1 MQFTPQKTPLTP
13 TYITNQQNIC
23 INIGKPYIYSKRCNT
38 MKIAIIGTDN
48 KLCRKI
54 AGILRND
61 SFFFKISS
69 NTQLFNTTECFVN
82 QLSMNKYFFDLVIIC
97 PGENDLIIESMKNLM
112 EQGYSFILFCVGK
125 SEKQLY
131 DLLQNSYR
139 GFVFEKD
146 IDEYFIPMLKS
157 IISEEKQLSD
167 IKIPFDIAEPTNSK
181 ANIPISDIIFFV
193 VEDRTIHIHTL
204 LGSYRLKRISL
215 EKLQDRLKPYG
226 FAKVNRSHLINM
238 SHIKAVQ
245 GKTLELDNGYTTE
258 MSRSIHKQIKR
269 AIMTQNINT

>member
-1 MQFTPQKTPLTP
+1 
-13 TYITNQQNIC
+13 
-23 INIGKPYIYSKRCNT
+23 

-97 PGENDLIIESMKNLM
+97 PGENDLIIESMKNLVD
-112 EQGYSFILFCVGK
+112 QGYSFILFCVGR

-157 IISEEKQLSD
+157 IISEEKQLSN
-167 IKIPFDIAEPTNSK
+167 IKIPFDIAEPANSK
-181 ANIPISDIIFFV
+181 ANIPVSDIIFFV

-215 EKLQDRLKPYG
+215 EKLQERLKTYG

-238 SHIKAVQ
+238 SHIKSVQ

-269 AIMTQNINT
+269 AIMTENINT